1 MLPQRVA
8 TISSRRSSRGEELE
22 AIISV
27 DKVLSG
33 VRVLEVAA
41 WTFVPSAGAVLAE
54 WGAEVIKVEPRTGG
68 DPQRGLVTM
77 GIVDEGGGSVNY
89 MIEIPNRGKK
99 SIGVDLLTEGGQ
111 EVVHKLAQTC
121 DVFLTS
127 YLPNRRRKMRIDVDD
142 IRAVNPS
149 IVYVRGSGHGPKG
162 PDADKPGYDG
172 VSYWARGGI
181 ATALTEGA
189 DELVRSR
196 PAFGDLLGGM
206 TIAGGIAAALY
217 RKATTGKGSVVDVSL
232 LGLAAWNL
240 SPDVA
245 VGEIHGGSAVP
256 KFGHAD
262 APNPL
267 VGTYRTKD
275 GRHVQLMMLQLDKF
289 FPEAMN
295 AIGLPQ
301 VLDDPRFNTPATRFE
316 NRSMLISMM
325 DEVFAART
333 LSEWRKELAG
343 LSGAWGVV
351 QTPGELSS
359 DEAVV
364 ANGYI
369 AETTTMN
376 GAGFSLPTNPVQFDE
391 QHVVPP
397 GAPEHGQHT
406 EEVLADAGFDWDSI
420 EAYKAS
426 GAIL

>member
-1 MLPQRVA
+1 MEGH
-8 TISSRRSSRGEELE
+8 ISGDR
-22 AIISV
+22 
-27 DKVLSG
+27 VLSG

-54 WGAEVIKVEPRTGG
+54 WGAEVIKVEPRDGG

-77 GIVDEGGGSVNY
+77 GIVDEGGGTVNY

-99 SIGVDLLTEGGQ
+99 SIGVDLGTPGGQ
-111 EVVHKLAQTC
+111 EVIRKLAATC

-127 YLPNRRRKMRIDVDD
+127 YLPSRRQKLGIDVDD
-142 IRAVNPS
+142 IRSANPN

-162 PDADKPGYDG
+162 PDANKPGYDG

-181 ATALTEGA
+181 AAVLTEEA

-217 RKATTGKGSVVDVSL
+217 KKATTGQGSIVDVSL

-245 VGEIHGGSAVP
+245 VSQIHGGSSIP
-256 KFGHAD
+256 KYGHAD

-275 GRHVQLMMLQLDKF
+275 GRYVQLMMLQLDKF
-289 FPEAMN
+289 FPEAMA
-295 AIGLPQ
+295 AIGLSE
-301 VLDDPRFNTPATRFE
+301 LIDDHRFADAASRFA
-316 NRSMLISMM
+316 NRTELISLM
-325 DEVFAART
+325 DHVFAQRT
-333 LSEWRKELAG
+333 LTEWRGQLAD
-343 LSGAWGVV
+343 LSGAWGIV
-351 QTPGELSS
+351 QTPGELCQ
-359 DEAVV
+359 DPAVT
-364 ANGYI
+364 ANGYV
-369 AETTTMN
+369 AHTATMN
-376 GAGFSLPTNPVQFDE
+376 GAPFALPTNPVQFDE
-391 QHVVPP
+391 QSVVPP

-406 EEVLADAGFDWDSI
+406 EEVLMDAGLDWDTI
-420 EAYKAS
+420 MEYKET

>member
-1 MLPQRVA
+1 MLN
-8 TISSRRSSRGEELE
+8 
-22 AIISV
+22 
-27 DKVLSG
+27 G

-54 WGAEVIKVEPRTGG
+54 WGAEVIKVEPRDGG

-77 GIVDEGGGSVNY
+77 GIVDEGGGAVNY

-99 SIGVDLLTEGGQ
+99 SIGVDLSTPGGRQ
-111 EVVHKLAQTC
+111 VVHELAKTC

-127 YLPNRRRKMRIDVDD
+127 YLPERRRKFGIDVDD

-149 IVYVRGSGHGPKG
+149 IVYVRGSGHGPNG

-181 ATALTEGA
+181 ATVLTEDA
-189 DELVRSR
+189 DQLVRSR

-217 RKATTGKGSVVDVSL
+217 KKATTGEGSVVDVSL

-240 SPDVA
+240 SPDIA
-245 VGEIHGGSAVP
+245 VSQIHGGSAIP
-256 KFGHAD
+256 KFTHAD

-275 GRHVQLMMLQLDKF
+275 GRYVQLMMLQLDKF
-289 FPEAMN
+289 YAEAMRV
-295 AIGLPQ
+295 IGLPEL
-301 VLDDPRFNTPATRFE
+301 VDDPRFADPASRYE
-316 NRSMLISMM
+316 NRVALIALL
-325 DEVFAART
+325 DEAFAKRT
-333 LSEWRKELAG
+333 LAQWRTALAV
-343 LSGAWGVV
+343 LTGAWGIV
-351 QTPGELSS
+351 QTPAELCE
-359 DEAVV
+359 DPAVT
-364 ANGYI
+364 ANGYV
-369 AETTTMN
+369 AHTETVN
-376 GAGFSLPTNPVQFDE
+376 GVPFSLPTNPVQFNE
-391 QHVVPP
+391 RSVTPR

-406 EEVLADAGFDWDSI
+406 EEVLMDAGIDWDTI
-420 EAYKAS
+420 EELKKS

>member
-1 MLPQRVA
+1 MLN
-8 TISSRRSSRGEELE
+8 
-22 AIISV
+22 
-27 DKVLSG
+27 G

-54 WGAEVIKVEPRTGG
+54 WGAEVIKVEPRDGG

-99 SIGVDLLTEGGQ
+99 SIGVDLSTPGGRD
-111 EVVHKLAQTC
+111 VVRELAKTS

-127 YLPNRRRKMRIDVDD
+127 YLPERRRKFGIDVDD
-142 IRAVNPS
+142 IREVNPS

-181 ATALTEGA
+181 ATVLTEGA

-206 TIAGGIAAALY
+206 TLAGGIAAALY
-217 RKATTGKGSVVDVSL
+217 KKATTGIGSVVDVSL

-245 VGEIHGGSAVP
+245 VSQIHGGSAIP

-262 APNPL
+262 SPNPL

-275 GRHVQLMMLQLDKF
+275 GRYVQLMMLQLDKF
-289 FPEAMN
+289 YAEAMRV
-295 AIGLPQ
+295 IGLPE
-301 VLDDPRFNTPATRFE
+301 LIDDPRYADPVSRYA
-316 NRSMLISMM
+316 NRVSLIASL
-325 DEVFAART
+325 DDAFAQRT
-333 LSEWRKELAG
+333 LAEWRETLAP
-343 LSGAWGVV
+343 LSGAWGIV
-351 QTPGELSS
+351 QTPGELCQ
-359 DEAVV
+359 DPAVT
-364 ANGYI
+364 ANGYV
-369 AETTTMN
+369 AQTSTVN
-376 GAGFSLPTNPVQFDE
+376 GVPFSLPTNPVQFDE
-391 QHVVPP
+391 QPVVPP

-406 EEVLADAGFDWDSI
+406 EEVLMDAGIDWETI
-420 EAYKAS
+420 EKLKEA

>member
-1 MLPQRVA
+1 MED
-8 TISSRRSSRGEELE
+8 TIST
-22 AIISV
+22 
-27 DKVLSG
+27 DKVLNG

-54 WGAEVIKVEPRTGG
+54 WGAEVIKVEPREGG

-99 SIGVDLLTEGGQ
+99 SIGVDLSTPGGR
-111 EVVHKLAQTC
+111 EVVHELAKSC

-127 YLPNRRRKMRIDVDD
+127 YLPSRRKKMGIDVDD
-142 IRAVNPS
+142 IRAVNPNV
-149 IVYVRGSGHGPKG
+149 VYVRGSGHGPQG
-162 PDADKPGYDG
+162 PDSDKPGYDG

-181 ATALTEGA
+181 ATVLSEEAE
-189 DELVRSR
+189 ELVRSR

-217 RKATTGKGSVVDVSL
+217 KKATTGQGSVVDVSL

-245 VGEIHGGSAVP
+245 VSQIHGGGAIP
-256 KFGHAD
+256 KYGHAD

-275 GRHVQLMMLQLDKF
+275 GRWVQLMMLQLDKF
-289 FPEAMN
+289 YAETMRAL
-295 AIGLPQ
+295 GLPE
-301 VLDDPRFNTPATRFE
+301 LIDDPRFAEPGPRYQ
-316 NRSMLISMM
+316 NRGELIALL
-325 DEVFAART
+325 DQTFAQRT
-333 LSEWRKELAG
+333 LQDWRQALAG
-343 LSGAWGVV
+343 VSGAWGVV
-351 QTPGELSS
+351 QTPGELCS
-359 DEAVV
+359 DPAVT

-369 AETTTMN
+369 ASTTTMN
-376 GAGFSLPTNPVQFDE
+376 GVPYALPTNPVQFDE
-391 QHVVPP
+391 QAVVPP

-406 EEVLADAGFDWDSI
+406 EEVLMDAGMAWEQI
-420 EAYKAS
+420 EKYKEA

>member
-1 MLPQRVA
+1 M
-8 TISSRRSSRGEELE
+8 
-22 AIISV
+22 
-27 DKVLSG
+27 
-33 VRVLEVAA
+33 
-41 WTFVPSAGAVLAE
+41 PSAGAVLAE
-54 WGAEVIKVEPRTGG
+54 WGAEVIKVEPRDGG

-99 SIGVDLLTEGGQ
+99 SIGVDLSTPGGRD
-111 EVVHKLAQTC
+111 VVRELAKTS

-127 YLPNRRRKMRIDVDD
+127 YLPERRRKFGIDVDD
-142 IRAVNPS
+142 IREVNPS

-181 ATALTEGA
+181 ATVLTEGA

-206 TIAGGIAAALY
+206 TLAGGIAAALY
-217 RKATTGKGSVVDVSL
+217 KKATTGIGSVVDVSL

-245 VGEIHGGSAVP
+245 VSQIHGGSAIP

-262 APNPL
+262 SPNPL

-275 GRHVQLMMLQLDKF
+275 GRYVQLMMLQLDKF
-289 FPEAMN
+289 YAEAMRV
-295 AIGLPQ
+295 IGLPE
-301 VLDDPRFNTPATRFE
+301 LIDDPRYADPVSRYA
-316 NRSMLISMM
+316 NRVSLIASL
-325 DEVFAART
+325 DDAFAQRT
-333 LSEWRKELAG
+333 LAEWRETLAP
-343 LSGAWGVV
+343 LSGAWGIV
-351 QTPGELSS
+351 QTPGELCQ
-359 DEAVV
+359 DPAVT
-364 ANGYI
+364 ANGYV
-369 AETTTMN
+369 AQTSTVN
-376 GAGFSLPTNPVQFDE
+376 GVPFSLPTNPVQFDE
-391 QHVVPP
+391 QPVVPP

-406 EEVLADAGFDWDSI
+406 EEVLMDAGIDWETI
-420 EAYKAS
+420 EKLKEA

>member
-1 MLPQRVA
+1 MPFSILKTAVIA
-8 TISSRRSSRGEELE
+8 GWGGNVISDE
-22 AIISV
+22 
-27 DKVLSG
+27 KVLRG
-33 VRVLEVAA
+33 VRVLEAAA

-54 WGAEVIKVEPRTGG
+54 WGAEVIKVEPRDGG

-77 GIVDEGGGSVNY
+77 GIVDSGGGAVNY

-99 SIGVDLLTEGGQ
+99 SIGVDLSTPGGQ
-111 EVVHKLAQTC
+111 EVVRELAKTC

-127 YLPNRRRKMRIDVDD
+127 YLPNRRKKFGIDVDD

-162 PDADKPGYDG
+162 PDSDKPGYDG

-181 ATALTEGA
+181 ATVLTEEA

-217 RKATTGKGSVVDVSL
+217 KKATTGEGSVVDVSL

-240 SPDVA
+240 SPDIA
-245 VGEIHGGSAVP
+245 VSQIHGGSAIP
-256 KFGHAD
+256 KFSHAD

-275 GRHVQLMMLQLDKF
+275 GRYVQLMMLQLDKF
-289 FPEAMN
+289 YAETIR
-295 AIGLPQ
+295 AIGLPEL
-301 VLDDPRFNTPATRFE
+301 VDDPRFADPASRYE
-316 NRSMLISMM
+316 NRMALIALL
-325 DEVFAART
+325 DEAFALRT
-333 LSEWRKELAG
+333 VAEWRETLAG
-343 LSGAWGVV
+343 VSGAWGIV
-351 QTPGELSS
+351 QTPGELCEDS
-359 DEAVV
+359 AVT

-369 AETTTMN
+369 AHTATMN
-376 GAGFSLPTNPVQFDE
+376 GVPYALPTNPVQFNE
-391 QHVVPP
+391 QSVVPP

-406 EEVLADAGFDWDSI
+406 EEVLIAAGIDWDTI
-420 EAYKAS
+420 EQYKKS

>member
-1 MLPQRVA
+1 MEDA
-8 TISSRRSSRGEELE
+8 ISDE
-22 AIISV
+22 
-27 DKVLSG
+27 KVLSG

-54 WGAEVIKVEPRTGG
+54 WGAEVIKVEPRNGG

-77 GIVDEGGGSVNY
+77 GIVDEGGGQVNY

-99 SIGVDLLTEGGQ
+99 SIGVDLLTPGGQ
-111 EVVHKLAQTC
+111 EVVRELAITC

-127 YLPNRRRKMRIDVDD
+127 YLPNRRKKMGIDVDD

-162 PDADKPGYDG
+162 PDSDKPGYDG

-181 ATALTEGA
+181 ATALSEEA
-189 DELVRSR
+189 DELARSR

-217 RKATTGKGSVVDVSL
+217 KRATTGEGSVVDVSL

-245 VGEIHGGSAVP
+245 VSQIHGGSSIP
-256 KFGHAD
+256 KFTHAD

-275 GRHVQLMMLQLDKF
+275 DRHVQLMMLQLDKF
-289 FPEAMN
+289 YAEAMRI
-295 AIGLPQ
+295 IGLPE
-301 VLDDPRFNTPATRFE
+301 LIEDARFAEP
-316 NRSMLISMM
+316 
-325 DEVFAART
+325 AARFANRVELIALLDRAFAQRT
-333 LSEWRKELAG
+333 VSEWRDVLAG
-343 LSGAWGVV
+343 LSGAWGIV
-351 QTPGELSS
+351 QTPGELCEDS
-359 DEAVV
+359 AVT
-364 ANGYI
+364 ANGYV
-369 AETTTMN
+369 AQTTTMN
-376 GAGFSLPTNPVQFDE
+376 GVPFALPTNPVQFDE
-391 QHVVPP
+391 RPVVPP

-406 EEVLADAGFDWDSI
+406 EEILMDAGMDWDTI
-420 EAYKAS
+420 EKYKES

>member
-1 MLPQRVA
+1 M
-8 TISSRRSSRGEELE
+8 
-22 AIISV
+22 
-27 DKVLSG
+27 
-33 VRVLEVAA
+33 RVLEVAA

-54 WGAEVIKVEPRTGG
+54 WGAEVIKVEPRNGG

-99 SIGVDLLTEGGQ
+99 SIGVDLSTAGGQ
-111 EVVHKLAQTC
+111 EVVRELAKTC

-127 YLPNRRRKMRIDVDD
+127 YLPERRKKLGIDVED
-142 IRAVNPS
+142 IRAVNPG

-181 ATALTEGA
+181 ATMLTEGR

-217 RKATTGKGSVVDVSL
+217 KKATTGKGSVVDVSL

-240 SPDVA
+240 GPDVA
-245 VGEIHGGSAVP
+245 VSQIHGGTSIP
-256 KFGHAD
+256 SYTHAD

-267 VGTYRTKD
+267 VNSYRTRD
-275 GRHVQLMMLQLDKF
+275 GRYVQLMMLQLDKF
-289 FPEAMN
+289 YPEAMH
-295 AIGLPQ
+295 AIGLPE
-301 VLDDPRFNTPATRFE
+301 LIDDPRFSAPAPRYE
-316 NRSMLISMM
+316 NRSALIALL
-325 DEVFAART
+325 DQAFAERT
-333 LSEWRKELAG
+333 LAEWRATLVG
-343 LSGAWGVV
+343 LSGAWGIV
-351 QTPGELSS
+351 QTPGELCA
-359 DEAVV
+359 DPAVT
-364 ANGYI
+364 ANGYV
-369 AETTTMN
+369 AQTTTMN
-376 GAGFSLPTNPVQFDE
+376 GVPYALPTNPVQFDE
-391 QHVVPP
+391 QAVVPP

-406 EEVLADAGFDWDSI
+406 EEVLMDAGI
-420 EAYKAS
+420 EWEAIERYKEA

>member
-1 MLPQRVA
+1 M
-8 TISSRRSSRGEELE
+8 ED
-22 AIISV
+22 IIST
-27 DKVLSG
+27 DKVLNG

-54 WGAEVIKVEPRTGG
+54 WGAEVIKVEPRVGG

-99 SIGVDLLTEGGQ
+99 SIGVDLSTPGGR
-111 EVVHKLAQTC
+111 EVVRELAKSC

-127 YLPNRRRKMRIDVDD
+127 YLPSRRKKMGIDVDD

-149 IVYVRGSGHGPKG
+149 IVYVRGSGHGPQG

-181 ATALTEGA
+181 ATVLTEEA

-217 RKATTGKGSVVDVSL
+217 KKATTGQGSVVDVSL

-245 VGEIHGGSAVP
+245 VSQIHGGGAIP
-256 KFGHAD
+256 KYGHAD

-275 GRHVQLMMLQLDKF
+275 GRWVQLMMLQLDKF
-289 FPEAMN
+289 YAETMR
-295 AIGLPQ
+295 AIGLSELIDDVRFAEPAPRYANR
-301 VLDDPRFNTPATRFE
+301 VELIALLDQA
-316 NRSMLISMM
+316 
-325 DEVFAART
+325 FAQRT
-333 LSEWRKELAG
+333 LDEWRQALDG
-343 LSGAWGVV
+343 ISGAWGIV
-351 QTPGELSS
+351 QTPGELCS
-359 DEAVV
+359 DPAVT

-369 AETTTMN
+369 AQTATMN
-376 GAGFSLPTNPVQFDE
+376 GVPYALPTNPVQFDE
-391 QHVVPP
+391 QAVVPP

-406 EEVLADAGFDWDSI
+406 EEVLMDAGLAWEEI
-420 EAYKAS
+420 EKYKES

>member
-1 MLPQRVA
+1 M
-8 TISSRRSSRGEELE
+8 
-22 AIISV
+22 
-27 DKVLSG
+27 
-33 VRVLEVAA
+33 LEVAA

-54 WGAEVIKVEPRTGG
+54 WGAEVIKVEPRNGG

-77 GIVDEGGGSVNY
+77 GIVDSGGGSVNY

-99 SIGVDLLTEGGQ
+99 SIGVDLSTSGGQ
-111 EVVHKLAQTC
+111 DVVYELAKRS

-127 YLPNRRRKMRIDVDD
+127 YLPERRRKLGIDVDA

-162 PDADKPGYDG
+162 PDSDKPGYDG

-181 ATALTEGA
+181 ATVLTEDA

-217 RKATTGKGSVVDVSL
+217 KKATTGKGSVVDVSL

-245 VGEIHGGSAVP
+245 VSQIHGGSAIP
-256 KFGHAD
+256 KFSHAD

-275 GRHVQLMMLQLDKF
+275 DRYVQLMMLQLDKF
-289 FPEAMN
+289 YAEAMHV
-295 AIGLPQ
+295 IGLPEL
-301 VLDDPRFNTPATRFE
+301 VSDPRFADPASRYE
-316 NRSMLISMM
+316 NRVTLIALL
-325 DEVFAART
+325 DDAFAKRT
-333 LSEWRKELAG
+333 LAQWRETLTG
-343 LSGAWGVV
+343 LSGAWGIV
-351 QTPGELSS
+351 QTPGELCE
-359 DEAVV
+359 DPAVTS
-364 ANGYI
+364 NGYI
-369 AETTTMN
+369 AHTETV
-376 GAGFSLPTNPVQFDE
+376 GGVPFALPTNPVQFDE
-391 QHVVPP
+391 QSVVPP

-406 EEVLADAGFDWDSI
+406 EEVLMDAGLEWETI
-420 EAYKAS
+420 EKLKES

>member
-1 MLPQRVA
+1 M
-8 TISSRRSSRGEELE
+8 
-22 AIISV
+22 
-27 DKVLSG
+27 LSG

-54 WGAEVIKVEPRTGG
+54 WGAEVIKVEPRDGG

-77 GIVDEGGGSVNY
+77 GIVDEGGGAVNY

-99 SIGVDLLTEGGQ
+99 SIGVDLSTPGGR
-111 EVVHKLAQTC
+111 EVVHALAKTC

-127 YLPNRRRKMRIDVDD
+127 YLPDRRRKFGIDVDD
-142 IRAVNPS
+142 IRGVNPS

-181 ATALTEGA
+181 ATVLTEDA

-217 RKATTGKGSVVDVSL
+217 KKATTGEGSVVDVSL

-245 VGEIHGGSAVP
+245 VSQIHGGSAIP

-275 GRHVQLMMLQLDKF
+275 GRYVQLMMLQLDKF
-289 FPEAMN
+289 YAEAMRV
-295 AIGLPQ
+295 IGLPE
-301 VLDDPRFNTPATRFE
+301 LIDDPRFADPASRFE
-316 NRSMLISMM
+316 NRVSLIALL
-325 DEVFAART
+325 DKAFAERT
-333 LSEWRKELAG
+333 LAQWRETLAV
-343 LSGAWGVV
+343 LSGAWGIV
-351 QTPGELSS
+351 QTPGELC
-359 DEAVV
+359 DDPAVT
-364 ANGYI
+364 ANGYV
-369 AETTTMN
+369 AHTQTVN
-376 GAGFSLPTNPVQFDE
+376 GVPFALPTNPVQFNE
-391 QHVVPP
+391 RSVTPG

-406 EEVLADAGFDWDSI
+406 EEILMDAGIEWDTI
-420 EAYKAS
+420 EELKDS

>member
-1 MLPQRVA
+1 M
-8 TISSRRSSRGEELE
+8 
-22 AIISV
+22 
-27 DKVLSG
+27 
-33 VRVLEVAA
+33 LEVAA

-54 WGAEVIKVEPRTGG
+54 WGAEVIKVEPRDGG

-77 GIVDEGGGSVNY
+77 GIVDEGGGAVNY

-99 SIGVDLLTEGGQ
+99 SIAIDLSTPGGRD
-111 EVVHKLAQTC
+111 VVHALAKTC

-127 YLPNRRRKMRIDVDD
+127 YLPDRRQKFGIDVDD
-142 IRAVNPS
+142 IRRVNPS

-181 ATALTEGA
+181 ATVLTEDA

-217 RKATTGKGSVVDVSL
+217 KKVTTGEGSVVDVSL

-245 VGEIHGGSAVP
+245 VSQIHGGSAIP

-275 GRHVQLMMLQLDKF
+275 GRYVQLMMLQLDKF
-289 FPEAMN
+289 YAEAMRV
-295 AIGLPQ
+295 IGLPE
-301 VLDDPRFNTPATRFE
+301 LIDDPRFADPASRFE
-316 NRSMLISMM
+316 NRVSLIALL
-325 DEVFAART
+325 DEAFAERT
-333 LSEWRKELAG
+333 LAQWRETLAA
-343 LSGAWGVV
+343 LSGAWGIV
-351 QTPGELSS
+351 QTPGELCE
-359 DEAVV
+359 DPAVT
-364 ANGYI
+364 ANGYV
-369 AETTTMN
+369 AHTQTVN
-376 GAGFSLPTNPVQFDE
+376 GVPFALPTNPVQFNE
-391 QHVVPP
+391 RSVTPG

-406 EEVLADAGFDWDSI
+406 EEILMDAGIEWDTI
-420 EAYKAS
+420 EELKES

>member
-1 MLPQRVA
+1 M
-8 TISSRRSSRGEELE
+8 
-22 AIISV
+22 
-27 DKVLSG
+27 LSG

-54 WGAEVIKVEPRTGG
+54 WGAEVIKVEPRDGG

-99 SIGVDLLTEGGQ
+99 SIGVDLSTPGGR
-111 EVVHKLAQTC
+111 EVVHALAKTC

-127 YLPNRRRKMRIDVDD
+127 YLPDRRRKFGIDVDD

-181 ATALTEGA
+181 ATALTEEA

-217 RKATTGKGSVVDVSL
+217 KKATTGEGSVVDVSL

-245 VGEIHGGSAVP
+245 VSQIHGGSSIP

-275 GRHVQLMMLQLDKF
+275 GRYVQLMMLQLDKF
-289 FPEAMN
+289 YAEAMRV
-295 AIGLPQ
+295 IGLPE
-301 VLDDPRFNTPATRFE
+301 LIDDPRFVDPASRFE
-316 NRSMLISMM
+316 NRVSLIALL
-325 DEVFAART
+325 DEAFAKRT
-333 LSEWRKELAG
+333 LAEWREVLAA
-343 LSGAWGVV
+343 LSGAWGIV
-351 QTPGELSS
+351 QTPGELC
-359 DEAVV
+359 DDPAIT
-364 ANGYI
+364 ANGYV
-369 AETTTMN
+369 AHTQTVN
-376 GAGFSLPTNPVQFDE
+376 GVPFSLPTNPVQFNE
-391 QHVVPP
+391 RSVTPG

-406 EEVLADAGFDWDSI
+406 EEILMDAGIEWDTI
-420 EAYKAS
+420 EELKEA

>member
-1 MLPQRVA
+1 MEVY
-8 TISSRRSSRGEELE
+8 ISG
-22 AIISV
+22 

-54 WGAEVIKVEPRTGG
+54 WGAEVIKVEPRVGG

-77 GIVDEGGGSVNY
+77 GIVDEGGGTVNY

-99 SIGVDLLTEGGQ
+99 SIGVDLGTPGGQ
-111 EVVHKLAQTC
+111 EVIRKLVASC

-127 YLPNRRRKMRIDVDD
+127 YLPGRRKKLGIDIDD
-142 IRAVNPS
+142 IRSANPN

-162 PDADKPGYDG
+162 PDANKPGYDG

-181 ATALTEGA
+181 ATVLTEDA
-189 DELVRSR
+189 EELVRSR

-206 TIAGGIAAALY
+206 AIAGGIAAALY
-217 RKATTGKGSVVDVSL
+217 KRATTGEGSIVDVSL

-245 VGEIHGGSAVP
+245 VSQIHGGSVIP
-256 KFGHAD
+256 KYGHAD

-275 GRHVQLMMLQLDKF
+275 DRYVQLMMLQLDKF
-289 FPEAMN
+289 YPEAMN
-295 AIGLPQ
+295 AIGLPEL
-301 VLDDPRFNTPATRFE
+301 VNDDRFASPAARFE
-316 NRSMLISMM
+316 NRTELISLM
-325 DEVFAART
+325 DRAFSQRT
-333 LSEWRKELAG
+333 LAQWREQLAG
-343 LSGAWGVV
+343 LSGAWGIV
-351 QTPGELSS
+351 QTPGELCQ
-359 DEAVV
+359 DPAVT
-364 ANGYI
+364 ANGYV
-369 AETTTMN
+369 ARTTTMN
-376 GAGFSLPTNPVQFDE
+376 GAPFALPTNPVQFDE
-391 QHVVPP
+391 QPVVPP

-406 EEVLADAGFDWDSI
+406 EEVLMDAGLDWDTI
-420 EAYKAS
+420 MAYKET

>member
-1 MLPQRVA
+1 MED
-8 TISSRRSSRGEELE
+8 TIST
-22 AIISV
+22 
-27 DKVLSG
+27 DKVLKG

-54 WGAEVIKVEPRTGG
+54 WGAEVIKVEPREGG

-99 SIGVDLLTEGGQ
+99 SIGVDLSTPGGQ
-111 EVVHKLAQTC
+111 EVVHELAKNC

-127 YLPNRRRKMRIDVDD
+127 YLPGRRKKMGIDVED
-142 IRAVNPS
+142 IRAVNPN
-149 IVYVRGSGHGPKG
+149 IVYVRGSGHGPQG

-181 ATALTEGA
+181 ATVLSEEAE
-189 DELVRSR
+189 ELVRSR

-217 RKATTGKGSVVDVSL
+217 KKATTGEGSVVDVSL

-245 VGEIHGGSAVP
+245 VSQIHGGSAIP
-256 KFGHAD
+256 KYGHAD

-275 GRHVQLMMLQLDKF
+275 GRWVQLMMLQLDKF
-289 FPEAMN
+289 YAETMR
-295 AIGLPQ
+295 AIGLPEL
-301 VLDDPRFNTPATRFE
+301 VDDPRFAEPGPRYQ
-316 NRSMLISMM
+316 NRVELIALL
-325 DEVFAART
+325 DQAFAQRT
-333 LSEWRKELAG
+333 LQEWRDALAG
-343 LSGAWGVV
+343 ISGAWGVV
-351 QTPGELSS
+351 QTPGELCS
-359 DEAVV
+359 DPAVT

-369 AETTTMN
+369 AQTATMN
-376 GAGFSLPTNPVQFDE
+376 GVPYSLPTNPVQFDE
-391 QHVVPP
+391 QAVVPP

-406 EEVLADAGFDWDSI
+406 EEILLGAGMAWEQI
-420 EAYKAS
+420 EKYKES

>member
-1 MLPQRVA
+1 MDQRLEDL
-8 TISSRRSSRGEELE
+8 IST
-22 AIISV
+22 

-54 WGAEVIKVEPRTGG
+54 WGAEVIKVEPRDGG

-77 GIVDEGGGSVNY
+77 GIVDAGGNSVNY

-99 SIGVDLLTEGGQ
+99 SIGVDLSTPGGQ
-111 EVVHKLAQTC
+111 EVVRELAKTC

-127 YLPNRRRKMRIDVDD
+127 YLPHRRKKMGIDVDD
-142 IRAVNPS
+142 IRAVNPGV
-149 IVYVRGSGHGPKG
+149 VYVRGSGHGPKG
-162 PDADKPGYDG
+162 PDADKAGYDG

-181 ATALTEGA
+181 ATVLTEEH

-217 RKATTGKGSVVDVSL
+217 KKATTGQGSVVDVSL

-245 VGEIHGGSAVP
+245 VSQIHGGSAIP
-256 KFGHAD
+256 KYGHSD

-275 GRHVQLMMLQLDKF
+275 DRYVQLMMLQLDKF
-289 FPEAMN
+289 YPEAMR

-301 VLDDPRFNTPATRFE
+301 LIDDERFADPATRYE
-316 NRSMLISMM
+316 NRAALIRHL
-325 DEVFAART
+325 DEAFAQRT
-333 LSEWRKELAG
+333 LAEWRSTLAG
-343 LSGAWGVV
+343 LSGAWSAV
-351 QTPGELSS
+351 QTPAELCE
-359 DEAVV
+359 DPAVT

-369 AETTTMN
+369 AQTTTMN
-376 GAGFSLPTNPVQFDE
+376 GAPYALPTNPVQFDE
-391 QHVVPP
+391 QAVVPP

-406 EEVLADAGFDWDSI
+406 EEVLMDAGISWDAI
-420 EAYKAS
+420 EKYKQT